1 MVYSFLVPYSASD
14 FYFKTGFDNYF
25 FDDIIIGQLTVFG
38 SIQID
43 VYKRQTIEGIY
54 PIGEGAGY
62 AGGIMSSAVD
72 GAEAANKIAIRY
84 RKGFKEE

>member
-1 MVYSFLVPYSASD
+1 MSFGISGCSSPYAELS
-14 FYFKTGFDNYF
+14 G
-25 FDDIIIGQLTVFG
+25 L
-38 SIQID
+38 D

-72 GAEAANKIAIRY
+72 GAAAANKIAIRY